1 MPSGTEGPKTTGLSP
16 GVHAGNRAHV
26 PRATVVLCGAKHLLR
41 AVTFRST
48 PPCAAFA
55 RRSTERERSPMRKQL
70 SVVTKIWIVLA
81 LTAGAATGI
90 VSADRS
96 RAADGSAVVRVP

>member
-1 MPSGTEGPKTTGLSP
+1 
-16 GVHAGNRAHV
+16 
-26 PRATVVLCGAKHLLR
+26 
-41 AVTFRST
+41 
-48 PPCAAFA
+48 
-55 RRSTERERSPMRKQL
+55 MRKQL
-70 SVVTKIWIVLA
+70 SVVTKTWVLA